1 MLKTWTIDDFEL
13 GKPLGRG
20 RFGQV
25 WLTKEKESDCIVA
38 LKIIPKKEIN
48 SLELAKQLRREI
60 EIHTNLKHKN
70 ILRMYGYFHD
80 QKNVYLIL
88 EYAGKGEVYSLL
100 EQNGKF
106 NEKMAA
112 NFIYQVTNALIYMQS
127 ENIIHRDIKP
137 ENLLLGCDNQIKIS
151 DFGWAVK
158 NRDGRR
164 LTYCGTPQYLAPEM
178 YEKTLHDSTVDIW
191 CLGILCYEFLVG
203 ETPFDFK
210 NKTTAETYQ
219 IVKNLKF
226 QLPDFL
232 SLEAKD
238 FIRRVLR
245 ADPKERMQ
253 LKDVL
258 NHFWIVK
265 HCREQNK

>member
-1 MLKTWTIDDFEL
+1 MKNWTIDDFEL

-25 WLTKEKESDCIVA
+25 WLAKEKDGDCIVA
-38 LKIIPKKEIN
+38 LKIIPKKEI
-48 SLELAKQLRREI
+48 STMDLAKQLRREI
-60 EIHTNLKHKN
+60 EIHTNLKHPN
-70 ILRMYGYFHD
+70 VVRMYGHFHD
-80 QKNVYLIL
+80 AKNVYLIL
-88 EYAGKGEVYSLL
+88 EYAGKGEIYSLL
-100 EQNGKF
+100 ELNGKF
-106 NEKMAA
+106 TEKMAA
-112 NFIYQVTNALIYMQS
+112 NYIYQVAEALAYMQS
-127 ENIIHRDIKP
+127 MNVIHRDIKP
-137 ENLLLGCDNQIKIS
+137 ENLLLGCDDQIKIS

-158 NRDGRR
+158 NRDGKR

-178 YEKTLHDSTVDIW
+178 YEKTVHNNTIDIW

-219 IVKNLKF
+219 IVKNLKY

-232 SLEAKD
+232 SLEARD
-238 FIRRVLR
+238 FIRRVLKVE
-245 ADPKERMQ
+245 PKERMS
-253 LKDVL
+253 LKDVI

-265 HCREQNK
+265 HCCKENVK